1 MCTAYL
7 MRMCSVNFRES
18 AVTSLVADGMVVIS
32 QLQGI
37 SSIFDSKVFFVRL
50 VMS

>member
-7 MRMCSVNFRES
+7 MRMCSVNFCES

-32 QLQGI
+32 QLQGFQASLI
-37 SSIFDSKVFFVRL
+37 VESFLSVC
-50 VMS
+50 